1 MSSSLT
7 VVAIVAIV
15 SFAIVFLAIVS
26 LAITIAIAVVTMT
39 ISVTVVALNLA
50 KVEAPLWS
58 VSMGVGRGRE
68 SVLLH
73 HLTQGEAIV
82 VGGGRVDKGKRQCYQ
97 GGQDE
102 GRG

>member
-15 SFAIVFLAIVS
+15 SLAVVS

-82 VGGGRVDKGKRQCYQ
+82 VGGGRIDKGRRQCYQ